1 MRIPGPG
8 ERLSRWILWI
18 VAAALLVL
26 VAVAVYQSRHWRLVN
41 DAAQIDYV
49 IFLMSKGFAPYGQ
62 IIEMNMPGIYMI
74 NSTVMHVLGGG
85 SIAWRIFDAG
95 LMVAMVA
102 GMMRISREHRI
113 AGFIAGMVF
122 IVDHWA
128 DGSENLGQRD
138 LIIAVLLIWAY
149 AFLFDALRSRRWLPV
164 FAMGLCLGA
173 AATIKPTPLPFALLL
188 LALMAQRWHSLG
200 YGSPRKPLL
209 AASAGIAIPLCVVA
223 GYLVI
228 HHAVHPFLYVLR
240 VQLPFYAMQ
249 MRSGYAGLLM
259 GAFEKRE
266 AILVALAGAVV
277 LARRNIWN
285 DWQHGMLLL
294 GLYFGLASL
303 IMQHKGMIYH
313 RYSLHAF
320 LLLWA
325 ATQLVAALR
334 ENTRAAVQ
342 WIGVMGVLMFGIAG
356 LHYVRV
362 EHRRVWPEDFD
373 RGVTADLEKLGGDR
387 LSGKVQCLATYAEC
401 NTTLYRLK
409 LVQATGLIY
418 DFFLFGPGG
427 ARAVQDERRNFLAEV
442 ESRPPVVFILARG
455 KFGSTLDEYDRPNVW
470 PDFSAFLAN
479 HYFVYDQQNFP
490 RDQLLREQGFRIYV
504 LKQ

>member
-8 ERLSRWILWI
+8 PRLARWILWV

-26 VAVAVYQSRHWRLVN
+26 VAVAAYQSRHWRLVN

-49 IFLMSKGFAPYGQ
+49 CFLISKGFVPYGQ

-85 SIAWRIFDAG
+85 SIAWRFFDAG
-95 LMVAMVA
+95 LMIAMVA

-149 AFLFDALRSRRWLPV
+149 AFLFDALRSRRWLPI

-173 AATIKPTPLPFALLL
+173 ASTVKPTPLPFALLL
-188 LALMAQRWHSLG
+188 LALMAQRWRALG
-200 YGSPRKPLL
+200 LGSPRNPLL
-209 AASAGIAIPLCVVA
+209 AGGAGVAIPLCVAA
-223 GYLVI
+223 GYVLA
-228 HHAVHPFLYVLR
+228 HHAVHPFFYVLH

-249 MRSGYAGLLM
+249 MRSGYAGLLLQ
-259 GAFEKRE
+259 AFGTRE
-266 AILVALAGAVV
+266 AILAWLAAAVV
-277 LARRNIWN
+277 LARRRSWK

-294 GLYFGLASL
+294 GFFFGLASL
-303 IMQHKGMIYH
+303 IAQHKGMVYH
-313 RYSLHAF
+313 RYPLHAF

-325 ATQLVAALR
+325 AMQLAAALR
-334 ENTRAAVQ
+334 DDARPAVRWTAAVGIV
-342 WIGVMGVLMFGIAG
+342 WMALMG
-356 LHYVRV
+356 LHFARIA
-362 EHRRVWPEDFD
+362 HRRVWPEDFD
-373 RGVTADLEKLGGDR
+373 RGVTADIAKLGGDR

-401 NTTLYRLK
+401 DTTLYRLK

-418 DFFLFGPGG
+418 DFFLFGPSE
-427 ARAVQDERRNFLAEV
+427 ARAVQDEQRNFLAEV
-442 ESRPPVVFILARG
+442 ESQPPEVFILARG
-455 KFGSTLDEYDRPNVW
+455 KFGSTLGEYGRPSVW
-470 PDFSAFLAN
+470 PDFAAFLGN
-479 HYFVYDQQNFP
+479 HYVVYDQQNSP
-490 RDQLLREQGFRIYV
+490 RDQLNREQGFRIYV